1 MTFVFAGSHFLILE
15 KLKPKK
21 ENEDIYKKKK
31 NSVNLKMYLSYM
43 LCFHTIHADYRI
55 NWMTINLITLQ
66 YSKYN

>member
-21 ENEDIYKKKK
+21 ENEDNYKKI
-31 NSVNLKMYLSYM
+31 SVNLKMYLSYM
-43 LCFHTIHADYRI
+43 LCFHTIHADYRN